1 MVGQPSQS
9 VAAYVDRIHKL
20 THEKDAVAILAHFY
34 TQQGAQAGSWVAVHS
49 TAAQP
54 YCNRADP

>member
-20 THEKDAVAILAHFY
+20 THEKDAVAVLAHFY
-34 TQQGAQAGSWVAVHS
+34 TQQGAHAGS
-49 TAAQP
+49 
-54 YCNRADP
+54 